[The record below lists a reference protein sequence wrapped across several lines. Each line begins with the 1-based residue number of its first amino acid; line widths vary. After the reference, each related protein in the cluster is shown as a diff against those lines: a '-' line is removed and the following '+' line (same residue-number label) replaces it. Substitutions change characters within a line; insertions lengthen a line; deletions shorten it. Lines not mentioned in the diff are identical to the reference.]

1 MNTQAATSTLSLT
14 VNGEPVHIAPGSV
27 ADLVAARGLSGK
39 RIAVERNGSIVP
51 RSAHA
56 STPLATGDS
65 IEIVVAVGGG

>member
-1 MNTQAATSTLSLT
+1 VNTKADSEALSLT
-14 VNGEPVHIAPGSV
+14 VNGEPVRIAPGTV
-27 ADLVAARGLSGK
+27 ADLVTSRGLSGK

-56 STPLATGDS
+56 STALATGDS